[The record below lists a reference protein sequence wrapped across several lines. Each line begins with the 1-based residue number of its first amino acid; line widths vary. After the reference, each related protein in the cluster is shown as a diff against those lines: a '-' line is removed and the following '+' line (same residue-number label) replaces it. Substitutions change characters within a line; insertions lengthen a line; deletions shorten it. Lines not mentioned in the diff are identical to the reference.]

1 MDDRKQRLKKATIW
15 ALLVASTAPRALF
28 SAHTVDD
35 NFLLASPANPHF
47 KAEDGYTMNFNNVSI
62 IEYIRFVSKIFN
74 VNFVFDEKEL
84 QFNVTIVSEDSV
96 SSKNIM
102 SALIQVLR
110 IHNLRILEQENNLL
124 ITSSSDVNQIPTIIS
139 SELPGATS
147 AGSPLIT
154 RVFRIKNANL
164 ATLTTILKP
173 MISKGALIETSIETR
188 QLIVTDV
195 TTNVDKIAQLLLS
208 LDAPHSPLEFDSY
221 TARYVPI
228 PELISLT
235 QRIITPFVES
245 NPHIMVPQPET
256 NAIFIVSTPYLI
268 DKTMAILKDVDLPAL
283 KETFFIYNI
292 KNGHFAQI
300 SNALTQTANNLEASD
315 NPDRDLITAIRSMK
329 WIQETNSLAFSGS
342 DIALQRVKELL
353 ALFDVSPGTTYA
365 ASLPPTD
372 FLIYTPKYRRSEEI
386 IHSFHTIAKNLKES
400 GFSDAGFLESLSNI
414 RLLPETNALM
424 FTGSAL
430 SLAEIQQLLVT
441 IDSDEMKQ
449 AAATSTYLLY
459 KLKYVK
465 GDKILDQ
472 LQTIGKDFLS
482 SHYASGFIVNETI
495 QSIKWVKENNSL
507 LITGNKDIV
516 AQIEKIINELDQP
529 VEEKPPQIDTST
541 KGIVP
546 TEKEGA
552 AKGVPE
558 AAPTEIYV
566 YKPLVRTGP
575 EIIRVFQEMAR
586 QLQGSGRGYPPLIQ
600 TLLTV
605 CWIAESDTLVF
616 TGNEKSLN
624 EVKALLNTVDSGQK
638 ITPAE
643 TTFYLYKLHHTPGEK
658 VIAEL
663 QTFAADLGTSHL
675 PNSADLIFAIRS
687 IKWIKEGNTLFIT
700 GSPLAI
706 EQLKQIIDQIDATG
720 QLGSLAA
727 DASGVAASV
736 RVPKTFAL
744 YHPQY
749 QSGPDL
755 ITILTDF
762 QTNLVQSG
770 VSDPALF
777 DTLSHLTWISRTNTL
792 LISGEAS
799 AINKV
804 QELLQRFDVA
814 GTSIGNTTV
823 GSLENTNFLVYKLQ
837 YHKGGEITTAL
848 KQIATDLSS
857 ASPSS
862 NQSLLSAVNS
872 IQWVSIT
879 NSLIASGNQETLTK
893 LRTLIENLDVP
904 LKQVFI
910 EVLVIQTTMTN
921 AQSFGLQWGAK
932 AQYRDRFALGTNNL
946 PVAPGGTTTGNPMPG
961 LSAVN
966 GSIFP
971 DAALMIPPGSPI
983 GLSSLK
989 GLAPFPGFDLGVIGD
1004 IILHKGKSFISLGS
1018 LVNALQTDSDSTV
1031 VLNPKIIAQDN
1042 NNATIFVGQNIPF
1055 TSAVVQNQIAGT
1067 AGSLSTVNIEY
1078 RDVGVNL
1085 SITPIL
1091 GNNDDITLQIVNDLT
1106 QQTAQ
1111 SLVLGGVNNT
1121 GNITG
1126 LQTTHTNMS
1135 TRVTVPDRHFVAL
1148 SGMIQDATNHFKS
1161 SIPCLGG
1168 LPLIGAAF
1176 GTNSRSRLKNNIIIF
1191 IRPEII
1197 NAFGD
1202 YDKITD
1208 HQENLYEE
1216 SAFLPAVQEAFEA
1229 GIDLVKTP
1237 ENQR

>member
-1 MDDRKQRLKKATIW
+1 MNERKQHLKKTLW
-15 ALLVASTAPRALF
+15 ALLLTTFPATLF
-28 SAHTVDD
+28 PAHTVDET
-35 NFLLASPANPHF
+35 FLLASPQNPHF

-74 VNFVFDEKEL
+74 VNFVFNESEL

-96 SSKNIM
+96 SAKNIM
-102 SALIQVLR
+102 SALVQILR
-110 IHNLRILEQENNLL
+110 IHNLRILEQDNNLL
-124 ITSSSDVNQIPTIIS
+124 ITSSGDVNQIPTIIS
-139 SELPGATS
+139 PELPGHTS

-164 ATLTTILKP
+164 NTLTTILRP
-173 MISKGALIETSIETR
+173 MISKGALLDTSLETR
-188 QLIVTDV
+188 QLIVTDI
-195 TTNVDKIAQLLLS
+195 TTNVEKIAQLLMS

-228 PELISLT
+228 AELISLT

-245 NPHIMVPQPET
+245 NPHIMVPQADT

-292 KNGHFAQI
+292 KNAQFAQI
-300 SNALTQTANNLEASD
+300 SNALRQTATNLEGSE
-315 NPDRDLITAIRSMK
+315 NPDRELIAAIRSMK
-329 WIQETNSLAFSGS
+329 WIQETNSLAFTGS
-342 DIALQRVKELL
+342 DPALQRVKELL
-353 ALFDVSPGTTYA
+353 ALFDVPVGTTYA
-365 ASLPPTD
+365 AFLPPTD
-372 FLIYTPKYRRSEEI
+372 FFIYGPRHRRSEEI
-386 IHSFHTIAKNLKES
+386 IHSFHTIAKNLKDS
-400 GFSDAGFLESLSNI
+400 GFSDAGFLESITNI
-414 RLLPETNALM
+414 RLMPETNSLM
-424 FTGSAL
+424 FTGSDQ
-430 SLAEIQQLLVT
+430 SLTEIKQLLST
-441 IDSDEMKQ
+441 IDSEEMKL
-449 AAATSTYLLY
+449 AAASSTYSVY
-459 KLKYVK
+459 KLKYLK
-465 GDKILDQ
+465 GDQVIEQ
-472 LQTIGKDFLS
+472 LQALAKDLLS
-482 SHYASGFIVNETI
+482 SNYSSGYILNETI
-495 QSIKWVKENNSL
+495 QTIKWIRESNSL
-507 LITGNKDIV
+507 LITGAKDNV
-516 AQIEKIINELDQP
+516 AQVEKIINDLDHP
-529 VEEKPPQIDTST
+529 SADTKESPESLSEE
-541 KGIVP
+541 
-546 TEKEGA
+546 
-552 AKGVPE
+552 
-558 AAPTEIYV
+558 TEIYV
-566 YKPLVRTGP
+566 YKPLVRSGP

-586 QLQGSGRGYPPLIQ
+586 HLEQSGTGYPPLIQ

-605 CWIAESDTLVF
+605 CWISESDTLVF
-616 TGNEKSLN
+616 TGTQRSLN
-624 EVKALLNTVDSGQK
+624 ELKALLGTVDSGERV
-638 ITPAE
+638 TPAE
-643 TTFYLYKLHHTPGEK
+643 TSYYLYKLQSTPGER

-663 QTFAADLGTSHL
+663 QKFASDLGTSHL
-675 PNSADLIFAIRS
+675 PNGGDLIMAIRS
-687 IKWIKEGNTLFIT
+687 IKWIKEGNTLFINGT
-700 GSPLAI
+700 PLAI

-720 QLGSLAA
+720 QLGSLAGGA
-727 DASGVAASV
+727 GA

-744 YHPQY
+744 YQPQY

-755 ITILTDF
+755 IQILNDF
-762 QTNLVQSG
+762 QKNLTQSG

-777 DTLSHLTWISRTNTL
+777 DTITHLTWISRTNTL
-792 LISGEAS
+792 LVSGEAS
-799 AINKV
+799 AISKV
-804 QELLQRFDVA
+804 QELLLRFDVA
-814 GTSIGNTTV
+814 GTSVGNTTV

-837 YHKGGEITTAL
+837 YHKGGEITSAL
-848 KQIATDLSS
+848 KQIATDLASS
-857 ASPSS
+857 GPTA
-862 NQSLLSAVNS
+862 NQALLSAVNS
-872 IQWVSIT
+872 IQWISIT

-893 LRTLIENLDVP
+893 LRTLIENLDIP

-921 AQSFGLQWGAK
+921 AQSFGLQWGGK
-932 AQYRDRFALGTNNL
+932 AQYKDRFALGTNNL
-946 PVAPGGTTTGNPMPG
+946 PIQPGGQPTSNPMPG

-971 DAALMIPPGSPI
+971 DAALMIPPGSPV
-983 GLSSLK
+983 GLQTLK

-1004 IILHKGKSFISLGS
+1004 IILHKGRSFISLGS

-1042 NNATIFVGQNIPF
+1042 NNSTIFVGQNIPF

-1085 SITPIL
+1085 SITPIM

-1135 TRVTVPDRHFVAL
+1135 TRVTVPDKHFLVL
-1148 SGMIQDATNHFKS
+1148 SGMIQDTNNHFKS

-1176 GTNSRSRLKNNIIIF
+1176 GTNDRTRLKNNIVIF

-1197 NAFGD
+1197 TSFGD
-1202 YDKITD
+1202 YDRITD

-1216 SAFLPAVQEAFEA
+1216 QAFLPAVQESFEG

-1237 ENQR
+1237 ENER